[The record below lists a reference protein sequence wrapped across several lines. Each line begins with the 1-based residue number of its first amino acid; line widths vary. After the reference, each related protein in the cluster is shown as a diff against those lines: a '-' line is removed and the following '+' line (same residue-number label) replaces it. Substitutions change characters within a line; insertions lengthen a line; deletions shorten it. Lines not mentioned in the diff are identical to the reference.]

1 MNYINRLQNAQ
12 ALSVLVGN
20 SYYVDQLMH
29 IFLDKFHQGWKYTAQ
44 MASHQAELIKEKKI
58 TDQKYLSITYLQTD
72 YLNLDRSS
80 YYQILFRKIHF
91 LWRC

>member
-29 IFLDKFHQGWKYTAQ
+29 IFLDNFHQGGKFNVYI
-44 MASHQAELIKEKKI
+44 ASHQACLRREGKFADK
-58 TDQKYLSITYLQTD
+58 TYLSITYLQTD
-72 YLNLDRSS
+72 YLNIERSS
-80 YYQILFRKIHF
+80 GSGINNKRANIV
-91 LWRC
+91 R